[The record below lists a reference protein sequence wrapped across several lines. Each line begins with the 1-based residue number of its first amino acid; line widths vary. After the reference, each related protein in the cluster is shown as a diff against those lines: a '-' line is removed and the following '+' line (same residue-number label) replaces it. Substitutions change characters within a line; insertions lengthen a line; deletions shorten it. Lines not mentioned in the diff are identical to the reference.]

1 MQAMPHHY
9 KVSASSDTDSPVNI
23 EADGLSAIVSTP
35 PPEFGGPEGYWSPE
49 SLLVAS
55 MADCFILTF
64 KAIARASKLE
74 WTNISCDVVG
84 TLDRVDRVTQFT
96 QFDLNVTVD
105 VPSGTDI
112 EKVERIAE
120 KSEKGCLV
128 SNSLTAKKVLNVV
141 VNV

>member
-9 KVSASSDTDSPVNI
+9 KVSASADTDSTVNL
-23 EADGLSAIVSTP
+23 EAAGLSVIESTP

-55 MADCFILTF
+55 MADCFVLTF

-74 WTNISCDVVG
+74 WTNISCEVIG

-105 VPSGTDI
+105 APSGTDA
-112 EKVERIAE
+112 EKVKRIAE

-128 SNSLTAKKVLNVV
+128 SNSLSAKKVLNVV
-141 VNV
+141 VNA

>member
-1 MQAMPHHY
+1 MQTMPHHY
-9 KVSASSDTDSPVNI
+9 TVSANSESDSTVNL
-23 EADGLSAIVSTP
+23 EADGLSAIESMP

-55 MADCFILTF
+55 MADCFVLTF

-74 WTNISCDVVG
+74 WTNISCEVVG
-84 TLDRVDRVTQFT
+84 TLGQVDRVTQFT
-96 QFDLNVTVD
+96 QFELKVTVD
-105 VPSGTDI
+105 VPSGTDS

-128 SNSLTAKKVLNVV
+128 SNSLTANKVLNVV